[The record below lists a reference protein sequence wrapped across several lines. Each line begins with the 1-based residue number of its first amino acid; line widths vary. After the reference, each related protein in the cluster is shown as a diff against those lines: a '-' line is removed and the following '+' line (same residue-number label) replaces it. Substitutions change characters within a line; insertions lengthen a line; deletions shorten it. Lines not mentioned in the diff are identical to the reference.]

1 MMNLTNTTKILRL
14 HNANKE
20 NKMDIS
26 TLRKMRTTNFAKIS
40 GEFEKIAN
48 PQSDSKSYQ
57 DDRFWKLE
65 ADKAGNGTATIRFLP
80 NPDTNELPW
89 VRIFNHGFQG
99 PTGKWYIENSLTTIN
114 EPDPVGE
121 LNSKLWNTGNEADKE
136 VARKQKRKL
145 TYIANVMIVSDP
157 KHPENEGQVRLFRF
171 GKKIF
176 DKIMDK
182 ARPTFEDETP
192 VNVFDLW
199 EGADFKL
206 RQRKVEGYAN
216 YDQSTFMEPSTVA
229 DDEAELL
236 SVMGKVHDLKEFTDR
251 KNFKTYEELSRK
263 LASVLNTEGSAGQT
277 AAQMSTMDDD
287 TPEPTRVAKATTA
300 KVSVSKS
307 DDGDDD
313 AMSFFKKIA
322 MED

>member
-1 MMNLTNTTKILRL
+1 
-14 HNANKE
+14 
-20 NKMDIS
+20 MDIN
-26 TLRKMRTTNFAKIS
+26 TLRKMRGTNFAKIS

-48 PQSDSKSYQ
+48 PQSESKSYQ

-80 NPDTNELPW
+80 NPNGDDLPW

-99 PTGKWYIENSLTTIN
+99 PTGKWYIENSLSTIG
-114 EPDPVGE
+114 EADPVGE
-121 LNSKLWNTGNEADKE
+121 LNSRLWNTGNESDKE

-145 TYIANVMIVSDP
+145 TYIANVLIVSDP

-216 YDQSTFMEPSTVA
+216 YDQSTFMEPSPVA
-229 DDEAELL
+229 DGEDELL

-263 LASVLNTEGSAGQT
+263 LASVLNTEGTAGQT
-277 AAQMSTMDDD
+277 AAQLAEDDD
-287 TPEPTRVAKATTA
+287 APAATKVVTKAAPA
-300 KVSVSKS
+300 KVKVSQ

>member
-1 MMNLTNTTKILRL
+1 
-14 HNANKE
+14 
-20 NKMDIS
+20 MDIN
-26 TLRKMRTTNFAKIS
+26 TLRKMRGTNFAKIS

-48 PQSDSKSYQ
+48 PQSESKSYQ
-57 DDRFWKLE
+57 DDRIWKLE

-80 NPDTNELPW
+80 NPNGDDLPW

-99 PTGKWYIENSLTTIN
+99 PTGKWYIENSLTTIG
-114 EPDPVGE
+114 EADPVGE
-121 LNSKLWNTGNEADKE
+121 LNSRLWNSGNESDKE

-145 TYIANVMIVSDP
+145 TYIANVLIVSDP
-157 KHPENEGQVRLFRF
+157 KHPENEGQVRLYRF

-216 YDQSTFMEPSTVA
+216 YDQSTFMEPSAVA
-229 DDEAELL
+229 DGEEELL
-236 SVMGKVHDLKEFTDR
+236 SVMGKVYDLKEFMDP
-251 KNFKTYEELSRK
+251 KNFKSYEELSRK
-263 LASVLNTEGSAGQT
+263 LASGLNTEGSAGKT
-277 AAQMSTMDDD
+277 AAQLGEDDD
-287 TPEPTRVAKATTA
+287 MPAATKVVTKVAPA
-300 KVSVSKS
+300 KVKVSQ
-307 DDGDDD
+307 DEGDDD